1 MSKRIVI
8 SSLVAV
14 SALLAAGCGG
24 SSDSGGSGGT
34 SPTAAWADGL
44 CSAITTWTTS
54 IAAIGDTFE
63 GGDLSGEA
71 LASAVDDAKSA
82 TETLSSDLGDLG
94 RPDTEAGRQAEESLA
109 QLSTDLEAGATRI
122 EEAVDGASG
131 LGGALSAVSVVS
143 STLVTMGTRVSS
155 TISSLESLDAG
166 GELESAFQQAQ
177 SCDKLTG

>member
-14 SALLAAGCGG
+14 SALLVAGCGG

-34 SPTAAWADGL
+34 SPTVAWADGL

-63 GGDLSGEA
+63 GGGLSGEA
-71 LASAVDDAKSA
+71 LTSAVDDAKSA

-94 RPDTEAGRQAEESLA
+94 RPEAGRQAEESLA

-131 LGGALSAVSVVS
+131 LGGTLSAVSVVS
-143 STLVTMGTRVSS
+143 STLVTMGNRVSS